1 MFFMGCCY
9 NHSGEF
15 KRPNLSNVVT
25 DTGIQYEI
33 SVIFGDVSSV
43 LQTWAVSISLVSVKI
58 RP

>member
-1 MFFMGCCY
+1 MFFTGCCC

-25 DTGIQYEI
+25 DTGFQYEI
-33 SVIFGDVSSV
+33 SVIFGDFSTV
-43 LQTWAVSISLVSVKI
+43 LQSWAVSICSVTVKI